1 MLHKEEA
8 DRKCSCKNVPLNLA
22 DESGANPD
30 TNPISARCFQLHL
43 TSVRV
48 HNDQ

>member
-1 MLHKEEA
+1 MLHMDEA
-8 DRKCSCKNVPLNLA
+8 DTNRRCKNVPLNLA

-43 TSVRV
+43 TPVRC